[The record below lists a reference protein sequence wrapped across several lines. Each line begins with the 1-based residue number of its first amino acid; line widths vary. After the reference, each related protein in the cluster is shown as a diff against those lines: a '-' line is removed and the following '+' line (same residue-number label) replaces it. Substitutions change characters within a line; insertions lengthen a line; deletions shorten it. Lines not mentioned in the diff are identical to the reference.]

1 MSLFGEFHVPAEAF
15 ALADTLEAAPELVIE
30 TERVVATDEVLT
42 PYFWVSG
49 EDGVRFEDV
58 AADDPSI
65 RNLRHIDDVDRAALY
80 RAEWTANVGSIVFA
94 YTTIGATILEA
105 AAQHKEWEL
114 SMRFNNR
121 DRLDQF
127 REYCD
132 DHDVP
137 FHLNKLYEHAHPR
150 AGGQYGLTKKQ
161 HDALV
166 TAWEM
171 DYYRSSDVS
180 LTDVADSIGIS
191 QQSLSR
197 RLQRGYDNLI
207 QHALAV
213 TPPTE
218 EPQLED

>member
-1 MSLFGEFHVPAEAF
+1 MSLFGEFHVPAAAF
-15 ALADTLEAAPELVIE
+15 ALAETLAAAPEIIIE
-30 TERVVATDEVLT
+30 TERVVATDEILT

-49 EDGVRFEDV
+49 ENGTGFEAA

-80 RAEWTANVGSIVFA
+80 RAEWTENVDSIVFA
-94 YTTIGATILEA
+94 YTTVGATILEA
-105 AAQHKEWEL
+105 SAQHEEWEL
-114 SMRFNNR
+114 SMRFDDR

-127 REYCD
+127 RDYCD
-132 DHDVP
+132 DYDIP
-137 FHLNKLYEHAHPR
+137 FRLTQLYERAHPR
-150 AGGQYGLTKKQ
+150 AGTQYGLTTKQ
-161 HDALV
+161 HEALV

-171 DYYRSSDVS
+171 GYYDSSDVS
-180 LTDVADSIGIS
+180 LTDVADSLDIS

-213 TPPTE
+213 TPPSDDPPFE
-218 EPQLED
+218 

>member
-15 ALADTLEAAPELVIE
+15 ALAETLEAAPELVIE
-30 TERVVATDEVLT
+30 TERVVATDEILT
-42 PYFWVSG
+42 PYFWVSQA
-49 EDGVRFEDV
+49 EETRFEDV

-80 RAEWTANVGSIVFA
+80 RAEWTENVESIVFA
-94 YTTIGATILEA
+94 YTTVGATILEA
-105 AAQHKEWEL
+105 AAQHNEWEL
-114 SMRFNNR
+114 SMRFDNR

-132 DHDVP
+132 DYDIP
-137 FHLNKLYEHAHPR
+137 FHLNQLYEHAHPR

-171 DYYRSSDVS
+171 DYYNSSDVS

-197 RLQRGYDNLI
+197 RLKRGYGSFI

-218 EPQLED
+218 ESKFED